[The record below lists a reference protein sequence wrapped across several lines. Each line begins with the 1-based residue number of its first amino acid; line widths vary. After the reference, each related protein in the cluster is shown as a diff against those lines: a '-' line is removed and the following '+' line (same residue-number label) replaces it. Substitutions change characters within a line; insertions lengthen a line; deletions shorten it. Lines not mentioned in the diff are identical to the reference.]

1 MAINIKDARQNLD
14 ELALG
19 CLKNNDVITIKT
31 DNGKVVIMS
40 EAHYN
45 NLKESLYLVGIKK
58 DIEEVI
64 NTPTEHFSKIPPF
77 DKRPA

>member
-1 MAINIKDARQNLD
+1 MVIKIKDARQNLN
-14 ELALG
+14 ELALD

-31 DNGKVVIMS
+31 DNGNVVIMS
-40 EAHYN
+40 EEHYN

-64 NTPTEHFSKIPPF
+64 NTPTEQLSKIPPYE
-77 DKRPA
+77 KRPA